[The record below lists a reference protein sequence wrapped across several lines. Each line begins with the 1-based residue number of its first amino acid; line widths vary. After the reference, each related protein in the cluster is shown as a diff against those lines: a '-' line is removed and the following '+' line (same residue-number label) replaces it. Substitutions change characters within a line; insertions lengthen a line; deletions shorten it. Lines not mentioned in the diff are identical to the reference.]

1 MKKPI
6 RNYIILITIVG
17 LFFCAWLIVTL
28 LQGHSMISS
37 QKAYISIPM
46 EKRFDIYAKS
56 LSDIF
61 EEADVTMKYD
71 KNAKFLKS
79 IGDIEIKKKYDMYRK
94 YDLSDGSE
102 LYIFLTTNEDNSK
115 DKINFFVKTT
125 SHENAIDIAS
135 DMASKDYIIYGFV
148 NLCEDFKKVS
158 RYRNLVNQM
167 IENYSLNTLNS
178 IYPTTRCYK
187 GVTDT
192 KDVSVQVNCV
202 MKKEAESWNAYIYA
216 NRDFYVNMDF
226 LKGAL

>member
-17 LFFCAWLIVTL
+17 LFFCVWLIVTL
-28 LQGHSMISS
+28 LQGHNMISS
-37 QKAYISIPM
+37 QKAYASIPM
-46 EKRFDIYAKS
+46 EKRFDIYAKT
-56 LSDIF
+56 LSDTF

-71 KNAKFLKS
+71 KNAAFPKN
-79 IGDIEIKKKYDMYRK
+79 IGSVEIKEKYDMYRK
-94 YDLSDGSE
+94 YNLSDGSD
-102 LYIFLTTNEDNSK
+102 LHIFLTTNEDNSK
-115 DKINFFVKTT
+115 DKINFFIKTV
-125 SHENAIDIAS
+125 SHESAIDIAS
-135 DMASKDYIIYGFV
+135 DMAGKDYAIYGFV
-148 NLCEDFKKVS
+148 SLCDDFKKVS
-158 RYRNLVNQM
+158 RYRNLVNEM

-178 IYPTTRCYK
+178 IYKTTRCYK

-202 MKKEAESWNAYIYA
+202 TKKGRELWDAYIYA